1 MEVIHS
7 GTASHRRAL
16 WIVLSLTGVFLA
28 VEFVTGLLTNSLA
41 LVADAAH
48 MLTDVGGL
56 ALALFAA
63 WISTKPR
70 TAEKTYGYYRVE
82 IMAALLNAV
91 VLFGT
96 GLYILYEAYQR
107 FRDPPEV
114 VSVPMLIV
122 AVIGLVVNL
131 IGIRVLHGAS
141 QESLN
146 LQGAFLEVVSDTLG
160 SLGVIIAAA
169 VMWAF
174 GWMLADPVI
183 SVVISVFIF
192 PRAWKLMGEAVHV
205 LLEGA
210 PADVDVSEV
219 RAALAGIEGVAGV
232 HDLHVWTITT
242 GADSLSAHVVLAQG
256 ATIDRAQRV
265 LDTIR
270 VLTQEQF
277 GIAHTTIQIEPSS
290 LEREEPAL

>member
-1 MEVIHS
+1 MEEIHT

-16 WIVLSLTGVFLA
+16 WIVLGLTSAFLV

-48 MLTDVGGL
+48 MLTDAGGL

-70 TAEKTYGYYRVE
+70 TAKKTYGYYRVE

-96 GLYILYEAYQR
+96 GLYILYEAYLR
-107 FRDPPEV
+107 FRDPPDV

-131 IGIRVLHGAS
+131 IGIRVLHGGAK
-141 QESLN
+141 ESLN

-169 VMWAF
+169 VM
-174 GWMLADPVI
+174 
-183 SVVISVFIF
+183 
-192 PRAWKLMGEAVHV
+192 
-205 LLEGA
+205 
-210 PADVDVSEV
+210 
-219 RAALAGIEGVAGV
+219 
-232 HDLHVWTITT
+232 
-242 GADSLSAHVVLAQG
+242 
-256 ATIDRAQRV
+256 
-265 LDTIR
+265 
-270 VLTQEQF
+270 
-277 GIAHTTIQIEPSS
+277 
-290 LEREEPAL
+290 